1 MGQIMNNKNNLSET
15 QKPIHKNEAEQINIK
30 KDNQEYSKFEDIS
43 RKQEY
48 YLYMISMGMY
58 RPGY

>member
-1 MGQIMNNKNNLSET
+1 MNNKNNLSET